1 MSETLQKNISFSLK
15 VQMEQAK
22 MNSYLHLPVY
32 SLICMSDIKNENITN
47 NQELLHAAYLHK
59 HQKMTMNN
67 ISISGGLT
75 YYTQFW
81 S

>member
-22 MNSYLHLPVY
+22 MNSYLNLPVY

-67 ISISGGLT
+67 ILISGGLT